1 MCNPLAFGK
10 LYKGVN
16 PGIYSGRE
24 SGKRVEMEMREPPKG
39 TGERALLA
47 GLFSGKRA
55 THRVLAQLGI
65 LLIVSFLLLNVLGEV
80 PGSSQ
85 SVGKMLWF
93 VVGFYTFVR
102 VGELV
107 YKAVRLAFF
116 VP

>member
-1 MCNPLAFGK
+1 
-10 LYKGVN
+10 
-16 PGIYSGRE
+16 
-24 SGKRVEMEMREPPKG
+24 MREPPEG
-39 TGERALLA
+39 TGERVLLA
-47 GLFSGKRA
+47 RLLPGKRA
-55 THRVLAQLGI
+55 AHRVLVQLGM

-93 VVGFYTFVR
+93 VVGFYTVVR